1 MNNQSQLFPDPA
13 EAFAKRTE
21 PRLWVKELAVYKDFK
36 PDKEMRRITL
46 RPGMVPAD
54 HPQIKVFTSVTAF
67 QGYVAEF
74 RARGV
79 VVSFTTPFIANCQ
92 DGS

>member
-1 MNNQSQLFPDPA
+1 MGGGGNPVTCCSGVTVDLFPMSLVDDQPA
-13 EAFAKRTE
+13 SD
-21 PRLWVKELAVYKDFK
+21 W
-36 PDKEMRRITL
+36 RITL